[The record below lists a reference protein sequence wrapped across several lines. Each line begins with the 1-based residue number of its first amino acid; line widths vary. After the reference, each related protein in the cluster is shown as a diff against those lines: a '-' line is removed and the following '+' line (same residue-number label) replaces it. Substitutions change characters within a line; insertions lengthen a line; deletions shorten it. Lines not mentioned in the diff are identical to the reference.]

1 MAIKLTD
8 VAIHFKNL
16 DHQVEALNYLQANVP
31 ADVLSAFE
39 EKWRTPAAP
48 TSPPVNKQDNTW
60 DGVYQMAQKAGA
72 KFPEVVCAQ
81 WALESGWGKH
91 VSGKNNYFGLKG
103 SGSSVNTQE
112 FINGQWIDIKA
123 GFIDFPDIA
132 TCIAYLVDRWYK
144 DFGRFKGVNRAKTRN
159 ECAQLLV
166 VEQYATDPD
175 YSTKL
180 IQIMDREIGTPGNV
194 EKKPETT
201 KEERFNP
208 WSPFTYK
215 VTPNITYGELTLN
228 QEARRF
234 TKQYQCDTALELCKF
249 LEKVRAA
256 FGNKP
261 LIITSASRPEPIN
274 TQVGGAKNSEHTYD
288 APSKGAIDF
297 YIEGAN
303 IYVVQ
308 DWCNK
313 NWPYSLGYGALKGFV
328 HLGIR
333 ESKQRIRWDY

>member
-1 MAIKLTD
+1 MSINLTD
-8 VAIHFKNL
+8 AAKFYK
-16 DHQVEALNYLQANVP
+16 
-31 ADVLSAFE
+31 E
-39 EKWRTPAAP
+39 EKHQTDAWTWLQTQIEPNVLDLFAKKYRTETEAKPELSNNWQGVIEAA
-48 TSPPVNKQDNTW
+48 K
-60 DGVYQMAQKAGA
+60 KAGSTW
-72 KFPEVVCAQ
+72 PECVAAQ

-91 VSGKNNYFGLKG
+91 TSGKNNFFGLKG
-103 SGSSVNTQE
+103 SGSAVSTQE
-112 FINGQWIDIKA
+112 FINGKWITITDS
-123 GFIDFPDIA
+123 FIDFPDLE
-132 TCIAYLVDRWYK
+132 TCVFYLVDRWYK

-166 VEQYATDPD
+166 VEKYATDPE

-180 IQIMDREIGTPGNV
+180 IQIMDREIGNPGNID
-194 EKKPETT
+194 KKT
-201 KEERFNP
+201 EESKKNLFNP

-215 VTPNITYGELTLN
+215 ITPNITYGELTLN

-234 TKQYQCDTALELCKF
+234 NKQYQCDTALELCQF
-249 LEKVRAA
+249 LEKARTK

-274 TQVGGAKNSEHTYD
+274 TQVGGAKNSEHTYN

-308 DWCNK
+308 DWCND

-328 HLGIR
+328 HIGMR
-333 ESKQRIRWDY
+333 ETKQKVRWVY